1 MNGCS
6 VTILGEVLSVVD
18 GLVLVVPEATVSVA
32 VVLVVIGP
40 VLKVALDEEE
50 LPGGEGVFIEEKVC
64 KVDWP
69 P

>member
-18 GLVLVVPEATVSVA
+18 GLVPVVPEATVSVA

-50 LPGGEGVFIEEKVC
+50 LPGGGGVFIEEKVR